1 MYQEGKRSEGGSHS
15 QCCMFNKIRS
25 DGNIQVLSSA
35 TIFSN
40 REWPNPVLLKQ
51 PEECNLNLPV
61 WDPRVSVL
69 FFPLQIHTVNNK

>member
-1 MYQEGKRSEGGSHS
+1 MLYLENRVKKGHIQ
-15 QCCMFNKIRS
+15 KILLFEHTWLYPV
-25 DGNIQVLSSA
+25 VLFSA
-35 TIFSN
+35 TIFLN

-69 FFPLQIHTVNNK
+69 FFPL

>member
-1 MYQEGKRSEGGSHS
+1 MPGGQNEEGSHS
-15 QCCMFNKIRS
+15 KVLYVLQNKS
-25 DGNIQVLSSA
+25 LCPLVLFSA
-35 TIFSN
+35 TIFLN

-69 FFPLQIHTVNNK
+69 FFPSINYTVQ